1 MKPTIYPSLQ
11 ETLGLHRQ
19 LILRFGGA
27 EGVRDRGLLESALV
41 RPRTGYYDT
50 LSMQAAAL
58 LQSLCPNHCFV
69 DGNKRAA
76 FATAAVFL
84 LINGYSLRIDPN
96 ESEAFIV
103 DDVIGNRAEIETIAS
118 WLEARMVPAKS

>member
-11 ETLGLHRQ
+11 ETLELHRQ

-58 LQSLCPNHCFV
+58 LQSLCRNHCFV

-84 LINGYSLRIDPN
+84 LMNGYRLRIDPN